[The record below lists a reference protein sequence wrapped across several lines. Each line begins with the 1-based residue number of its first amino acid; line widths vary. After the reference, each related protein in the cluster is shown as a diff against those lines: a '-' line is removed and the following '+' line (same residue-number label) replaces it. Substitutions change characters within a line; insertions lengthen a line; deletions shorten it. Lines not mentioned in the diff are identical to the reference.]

1 MTLGL
6 SYLSHLKAPRVVLGF
21 AAGAR
26 GTPFLVRGVVSS
38 RRKTSRVV
46 IARTIIDGSTSDI
59 MESSGVLL
67 ARRLTGTR
75 PPGNKAILAAQE
87 MLGSAF
93 RQNFDNVPP
102 RHIMDSWCGNGATR
116 LRARQRGRVEYKKAP
131 DWPRDA
137 LCDQTRGRSQK
148 AWEET
153 QARMNKQYSG
163 QSWRAAAAGVSAGH
177 GGAARPR
184 GGRVINFFCYPTIYP
199 A

>member
-75 PPGNKAILAAQE
+75 PPATKRSL
-87 MLGSAF
+87 
-93 RQNFDNVPP
+93 P
-102 RHIMDSWCGNGATR
+102 RKKCW
-116 LRARQRGRVEYKKAP
+116 ARHFVK
-131 DWPRDA
+131 
-137 LCDQTRGRSQK
+137 TS
-148 AWEET
+148 T
-153 QARMNKQYSG
+153 MS
-163 QSWRAAAAGVSAGH
+163 
-177 GGAARPR
+177 RP
-184 GGRVINFFCYPTIYP
+184 GI
-199 A
+199 